1 MCYVVYS
8 VDTFGFERNCS
19 NRKILFAA
27 NKSSRGAFL
36 MQLAKNQL
44 YSNVRWSHS
53 EMHQD

>member
-1 MCYVVYS
+1 VVYS